1 MDAVLGLSAASREGM
16 VIKAQA
22 GVTLLQVHQH
32 LADTGLEVRGRW
44 MDRGLDIEG
53 CFEYVS
59 QWVSVCCGV
68 GRCPLR
74 RCLAMPRWAASRPV

>member
-32 LADTGLEVRGRW
+32 LADTGLEVRG
-44 MDRGLDIEG
+44 
-53 CFEYVS
+53 
-59 QWVSVCCGV
+59 
-68 GRCPLR
+68 
-74 RCLAMPRWAASRPV
+74 A